1 MNIVGY
7 KSPFKKKASPMKNPA
22 LAAAAVPTATAAASF
37 LSGATGQVLLAAA
50 PGIISAVGSLFGRR
64 KRRRERARARAEMKK
79 ARRAFEAIEFTNPF
93 ANLQN
98 QYANLTN
105 PYAGIQ
111 NPYAENL
118 AEDLTVDTQAA
129 DFLREQQQQS
139 QADLLAN
146 LRSVAGGSGVAGLAQ
161 SLSNVATKQAQQA
174 SAQIAQQERAN
185 EMARIKG
192 EQQRR
197 VGEFTTDKLVRQ
209 GQFGVEKMQAAG
221 QSQVDMLKARG
232 EALKASQEQ
241 DRIAKL
247 YGLSIGRKQSAD
259 QAISAARSQ
268 FYSGLGQ
275 AAGAVGGLYMP
286 GGSLYGTNPFGGGG
300 NQMSANPDYDPSK
313 AGQDVSFGGTTYSLS

>member
-7 KSPFKKKASPMKNPA
+7 KSPFKKKASPMKAAQVLANPA
-22 LAAAAVPTATAAASF
+22 VQKALI
-37 LSGATGQVLLAAA
+37 AAA
-50 PGIISAVGSLFGRR
+50 PGIIGAVGSLFGRR

-98 QYANLTN
+98 PYTNLTN
-105 PYAGIQ
+105 PYAGMQ

-118 AEDLTVDTQAA
+118 AEDLTVDTKAA

-161 SLSNVATKQAQQA
+161 SLSNVATQQAQQA

-197 VGEFTTDKLVRQ
+197 LGEFTTDKLIRQ

-221 QSQVDMLKARG
+221 QSQIDILKARG
-232 EALKASQEQ
+232 EALRSSQEQ
-241 DRIAKL
+241 NRIAQL
-247 YGLSIGRKQSAD
+247 YGLSIGRKQAAD

-268 FYSGLGQ
+268 FYGGLGQ
-275 AAGAVGGLYMP
+275 AAAGVAGLYAP
-286 GGSLYGTNPFGGGG
+286 GGSLAGTGNPFSGYGFIGTGGGFHPT
-300 NQMSANPDYDPSK
+300 SPSTYDSNYELPN
-313 AGQDVSFGGTTYSLS
+313 DLPYTID

>member
-7 KSPFKKKASPMKNPA
+7 KSPFKKKASPMKITGA
-22 LAAAAVPTATAAASF
+22 EAQVIAAVAPAVI
-37 LSGATGQVLLAAA
+37 SG
-50 PGIISAVGSLFGRR
+50 ISSLFGRK
-64 KRRRERARARAEMKK
+64 KRRRERAKARAEMKK

-98 QYANLTN
+98 PYTNLTN
-105 PYAGIQ
+105 PYAGMQ

-118 AEDLTVDTQAA
+118 AEDLTVDTKAA

-197 VGEFTTDKLVRQ
+197 VGEFTTDKLIRQ

-221 QSQVDMLKARG
+221 QSQIDMLKARG
-232 EALKASQEQ
+232 EAFKASQEQ
-241 DRIAKL
+241 DRISQL
-247 YGLSIGRKQSAD
+247 YGLAIGRKQAAD

-268 FYSGLGQ
+268 FVGSLGQ
-275 AAGAVGGLYMP
+275 AAAGVAGLYAP
-286 GGSLYGTNPFGGGG
+286 GGALVGTNPFEVSTGNAFNETKNIITGKRSGG
-300 NQMSANPDYDPSK
+300 
-313 AGQDVSFGGTTYSLS
+313 FGALSD

>member
-7 KSPFKKKASPMKNPA
+7 KSPFKKKASPMKAAQVLANPA
-22 LAAAAVPTATAAASF
+22 VQKALI
-37 LSGATGQVLLAAA
+37 AAA
-50 PGIISAVGSLFGRR
+50 PGIIGAVGSLFGRR

-98 QYANLTN
+98 PYTNLTN
-105 PYAGIQ
+105 PYAGMQ

-118 AEDLTVDTQAA
+118 AEDLTVDTKAA

-161 SLSNVATKQAQQA
+161 SLSNVATQQAQQA

-197 VGEFTTDKLVRQ
+197 LGEFTTDKLIRQ

-221 QSQVDMLKARG
+221 QSQIDILKARG
-232 EALKASQEQ
+232 EALRSSQEQ
-241 DRIAKL
+241 NRIAQL
-247 YGLSIGRKQSAD
+247 YGLSIGRKQAAD

-286 GGSLYGTNPFGGGG
+286 GGSRFGKLGDDLFNVSGGRFG
-300 NQMSANPDYDPSK
+300 ISMPEGGQSP
-313 AGQDVSFGGTTYSLS
+313 AGYFEGDKFIKF

>member
-7 KSPFKKKASPMKNPA
+7 KSPFKKKNSPMKLDPA
-22 LAAAAVPTATAAASF
+22 TAQVVAAVAPAVI
-37 LSGATGQVLLAAA
+37 SG
-50 PGIISAVGSLFGRR
+50 IGSLFGRR

-98 QYANLTN
+98 PYTNLTN
-105 PYAGIQ
+105 PYAGMQ

-161 SLSNVATKQAQQA
+161 SLSNVATQQAQQA

-197 VGEFTTDKLVRQ
+197 LGEFTTDKLIRQ

-232 EALKASQEQ
+232 EAFRSSQEQ
-241 DRIAKL
+241 DRIAQL
-247 YGLSIGRKQSAD
+247 YGLSIGRKQAAD

-268 FYSGLGQ
+268 FIGSLGQ
-275 AAGAVGGLYMP
+275 AAAGVAGLYAP
-286 GGSLYGTNPFGGGG
+286 GGSLYGTNPFEVSTGNPFNETKNIITGKRSGG
-300 NQMSANPDYDPSK
+300 
-313 AGQDVSFGGTTYSLS
+313 FGAISG

>member
-7 KSPFKKKASPMKNPA
+7 KSPFKKKNSPMKLTGA
-22 LAAAAVPTATAAASF
+22 EAQVIAAVAPAVI
-37 LSGATGQVLLAAA
+37 SG
-50 PGIISAVGSLFGRR
+50 ISSLFGRK
-64 KRRRERARARAEMKK
+64 KRRRQRARARAEMKK

-98 QYANLTN
+98 PYTNLTN
-105 PYAGIQ
+105 PYAGMQ

-161 SLSNVATKQAQQA
+161 SLSNVATQQAQQA

-197 VGEFTTDKLVRQ
+197 LGEFTTDKLIRQ

-221 QSQVDMLKARG
+221 QSQIDMLKARG
-232 EALKASQEQ
+232 EAFRSSQEQ
-241 DRIAKL
+241 DRIAQL
-247 YGLSIGRKQSAD
+247 YGLSIGRKQAAD
-259 QAISAARSQ
+259 QAINAARSQ
-268 FYSGLGQ
+268 FVGSLGQ
-275 AAGAVGGLYMP
+275 AAAGVTGLYGP
-286 GGSLYGTNPFGGGG
+286 GGDRSGKFLEDFGYVEGTEGIFGLGG
-300 NQMSANPDYDPSK
+300 
-313 AGQDVSFGGTTYSLS
+313 